1 MNTGLI
7 IFLIVLFA
15 IALVGTFF
23 AFRQEE
29 NKMKKYEEDGDTPQD
44 EIQRSLDYEKS
55 SLKSNVSI
63 QVWIYVVAILLSLLA
78 FAIYL
83 MI

>member
-1 MNTGLI
+1 MNAGLI
-7 IFLIVLFA
+7 IILVILFVAALI
-15 IALVGTFF
+15 GTFF

-29 NKMKKYEEDGDTPQD
+29 NKMKKYEEEGDTPQD
-44 EIQRSLDYEKS
+44 EIRRSLDYEKS
-55 SLKSNVSI
+55 SLKSNVPI
-63 QVWIYVVAILLSLLA
+63 QVWIYTIAILLSLLA

>member
-7 IFLIVLFA
+7 IFLVILFVA
-15 IALVGTFF
+15 ALIGTFF

-29 NKMKKYEEDGDTPQD
+29 NKMKKYEEEGDTPQD

-55 SLKSNVSI
+55 SLKSNVPI
-63 QVWIYVVAILLSLLA
+63 QIWIYTITIFLSLLA